1 MTFPYYAS
9 AEQIMRD
16 RSELARKGIARGRS
30 VIALTYAD
38 GVLFVAENPSNT
50 LRKTSEIYDRIGF
63 AAVGKYNEFESLRK
77 AGIQLADMRGYSYDR
92 ADVTALSLANTYANA
107 LGSVFTE
114 QAKPYEVE
122 LCVAE
127 VAKYGK
133 PRPSQLYRISY
144 DGSIADETRFLV
156 MGGANE
162 AITAALRE
170 SYAPDLDL
178 PAALTLAVA
187 ALTTPPD
194 TNGSSTG
201 SSTSAPSAPREL
213 AATDL
218 EVAILDRNR
227 PRRAFRRLSA
237 AAVAELMPSATTS
250 ASLSNQSDGS
260 GEDDTSAADG
270 DTSSNPDT

>member
-30 VIALTYAD
+30 VVALTYAD

-50 LRKTSEIYDRIGF
+50 LRKISEIYDRIGF

-77 AGIQLADMRGYSYDR
+77 AGIQLADLRGYSYDR
-92 ADVTALSLANTYANA
+92 ADVTGLSLANAYANT

-127 VAKYGK
+127 VAKAG
-133 PRPSQLYRISY
+133 RTTPSQLYRISY
-144 DGSIADETRFLV
+144 DGSIADETSFLV
-156 MGGANE
+156 MGGVTEEIVKSLSANYE
-162 AITAALRE
+162 A
-170 SYAPDLDL
+170 DL
-178 PAALTLAVA
+178 PLAQAVSLAARALATV
-187 ALTTPPD
+187 
-194 TNGSSTG
+194 GEQ
-201 SSTSAPSAPREL
+201 PREL
-213 AATDL
+213 TADDL

-227 PRRAFRRLSA
+227 PRRAFKRFTNAQVSELLA
-237 AAVAELMPSATTS
+237 AAPAP
-250 ASLSNQSDGS
+250 ASEPD
-260 GEDDTSAADG
+260 AADAAEA
-270 DTSSNPDT
+270 DKD

>member
-30 VIALTYAD
+30 VVILTYAD

-92 ADVTALSLANTYANA
+92 RDVSGLSLANTYANA

-114 QAKPYEVE
+114 QAKPFEVE

-127 VAKYGK
+127 VARPGK
-133 PRPSQLYRISY
+133 PKPSQLYRISY
-144 DGSIADETRFLV
+144 DGSITDETRFLV
-156 MGGANE
+156 MGGNTEPIA
-162 AITAALRE
+162 AALRE
-170 SYAPDLDL
+170 TYRPDMELGE
-178 PAALTLAVA
+178 AIGVAVKALATPTDAGNGTA
-187 ALTTPPD
+187 GTPRQLTAD
-194 TNGSSTG
+194 
-201 SSTSAPSAPREL
+201 
-213 AATDL
+213 DL
-218 EVAILDRNR
+218 EVAILDSNR
-227 PRRAFRRLSA
+227 PRRAFMRLTT
-237 AAVAELMPSATTS
+237 AAVEQHLPAPAASAEESTGDAPTGETTS
-250 ASLSNQSDGS
+250 DDSGDGSNQ
-260 GEDDTSAADG
+260 
-270 DTSSNPDT
+270 

>member
-30 VIALTYAD
+30 VVILTYAD

-107 LGSVFTE
+107 LGGVFTE
-114 QAKPYEVE
+114 QPKPYEVE

-127 VAKYGK
+127 VARPGK
-133 PRPSQLYRISY
+133 PTPSQLFRISY
-144 DGSIADETRFLV
+144 DGSITDVTDFLV
-156 MGGANE
+156 MGGTTEPIA
-162 AITAALRE
+162 AALRE
-170 SYAPDLDL
+170 SYRPDLDL
-178 PAALTLAVA
+178 AQALRVSVDALVTPA
-187 ALTTPPD
+187 D
-194 TNGSSTG
+194 TGNG
-201 SSTSAPSAPREL
+201 APAEPREL
-213 AATDL
+213 TPPDL
-218 EVAILDRNR
+218 EVAVLDRNR
-227 PRRAFRRLSA
+227 PRRAFKRLTA
-237 AAVAELMPSATTS
+237 GRVAELLGETTPAASAP
-250 ASLSNQSDGS
+250 Q
-260 GEDDTSAADG
+260 DDAAG
-270 DTSSNPDT
+270 DTEEPADD

>member
-50 LRKTSEIYDRIGF
+50 LRKISEIYDRIGF

-92 ADVTALSLANTYANA
+92 ADVAGLSLANAYANT
-107 LGSVFTE
+107 LGAVFTE

-127 VAKYGK
+127 VPKYGK
-133 PRPSQLYRISY
+133 PGTPQLYRISY
-144 DGSIADETRFLV
+144 DGSISDEPRFLV
-156 MGGANE
+156 MGGATE
-162 AITAALRE
+162 AITTALRDTYE
-170 SYAPDLDL
+170 PDLDL
-178 PAALTLAVA
+178 SAALSVAVT
-187 ALTTPPD
+187 ALTTPTEG
-194 TNGSSTG
+194 TNGSG
-201 SSTSAPSAPREL
+201 SSSAPARRNLTAS
-213 AATDL
+213 DL

-227 PRRAFRRLSA
+227 QRRAFKRLNNTA
-237 AAVAELMPSATTS
+237 LADLLPAGPEDAEKSGDGGESPSGD
-250 ASLSNQSDGS
+250 NGS
-260 GEDDTSAADG
+260 
-270 DTSSNPDT
+270 

>member
-30 VIALTYAD
+30 VVILTYAD

-77 AGIQLADMRGYSYDR
+77 AGIQLADLRGYSYDR
-92 ADVTALSLANTYANA
+92 NDVSALSLANTYANA

-127 VAKYGK
+127 VSRPGK

-156 MGGANE
+156 MGGATE
-162 AITAALRE
+162 SIAAALRE
-170 SYAPDLDL
+170 SYQPDLPL
-178 PAALTLAVA
+178 AQALGIAVA
-187 ALTTPPD
+187 ALSTPAD
-194 TNGSSTG
+194 TG
-201 SSTSAPSAPREL
+201 SSGQAAAPREL
-213 AATDL
+213 SPSDL
-218 EVAILDRNR
+218 EVAVLDRHR
-227 PRRAFRRLSA
+227 PRRAFKRLA
-237 AAVAELMPSATTS
+237 PARVEELLPAPPADADAGAPDAGTAGTVPT
-250 ASLSNQSDGS
+250 DGEGS
-260 GEDDTSAADG
+260 GGES
-270 DTSSNPDT
+270 

>member
-30 VIALTYAD
+30 VVILTYAD

-92 ADVTALSLANTYANA
+92 ADVSGLSLANTYANA
-107 LGSVFTE
+107 LGGVFTE
-114 QAKPYEVE
+114 QPKPFEVE

-127 VAKYGK
+127 VARYGK
-133 PRPSQLYRISY
+133 PKPSQLYRISY
-144 DGSIADETRFLV
+144 DGSITDETRFLV
-156 MGGANE
+156 MGGATE
-162 AITAALRE
+162 PIAAALKE
-170 SYAPDLDL
+170 SYQPDLEL
-178 PAALTLAVA
+178 GAAVA
-187 ALTTPPD
+187 VAVGALATPAD
-194 TNGSSTG
+194 SGNGTPAS
-201 SSTSAPSAPREL
+201 PRVL
-213 AATDL
+213 TAGDL

-237 AAVAELMPSATTS
+237 AALEELLPATGES
-250 ASLSNQSDGS
+250 DAGDSGADGS
-260 GEDDTSAADG
+260 PSGDSPDTSA
-270 DTSSNPDT
+270 

>member
-30 VIALTYAD
+30 VVVLTYAD

-92 ADVTALSLANTYANA
+92 NDVSALSLANTYANA

-127 VAKYGK
+127 VARAGK
-133 PRPSQLYRISY
+133 PKPSQLYRIGY

-156 MGGANE
+156 MGGATE
-162 AITAALRE
+162 SIAAALKE
-170 SYAPDLDL
+170 AYAPDLEL
-178 PAALTLAVA
+178 AQALSMAVEALSTPADAGNGA
-187 ALTTPPD
+187 AGT
-194 TNGSSTG
+194 
-201 SSTSAPSAPREL
+201 PREL
-213 AATDL
+213 SPGDL
-218 EVAILDRNR
+218 EVAILDRTR
-227 PRRAFRRLSA
+227 PRRAFKRLTTA
-237 AAVAELMPSATTS
+237 RVAELL
-250 ASLSNQSDGS
+250 ASVEGGHDADGTDNGAASPHSPGGSEADDGS
-260 GEDDTSAADG
+260 DSGDG
-270 DTSSNPDT
+270 DS

>member
-30 VIALTYAD
+30 VVILTFAD

-92 ADVTALSLANTYANA
+92 ADVSALSLANTYANA

-114 QAKPYEVE
+114 QPKPYEVE

-127 VAKYGK
+127 VSRPGK
-133 PRPSQLYRISY
+133 PKPSQLYRISY

-156 MGGANE
+156 MGGATE
-162 AITAALRE
+162 SIAAALRE
-170 SYAPDLDL
+170 SYEPDLDL
-178 PAALTLAVA
+178 RSALKIAVA
-187 ALTTPPD
+187 AL
-194 TNGSSTG
+194 
-201 SSTSAPSAPREL
+201 SAPVDTGNGAAAAPRDL
-213 AATDL
+213 DPADL
-218 EVAILDRNR
+218 EVAVLDRNR
-227 PRRAFRRLSA
+227 PRRAFRRLGS
-237 AAVAELMPSATTS
+237 AAVADLLPADTAPAEPADQAPATDEE
-250 ASLSNQSDGS
+250 A
-260 GEDDTSAADG
+260 GES
-270 DTSSNPDT
+270 

>member
-30 VIALTYAD
+30 VIVLTYAD

-92 ADVTALSLANTYANA
+92 NDVSALSLANTYANA

-127 VAKYGK
+127 VARPGK
-133 PRPSQLYRISY
+133 PKPSQLYRIGY
-144 DGSIADETRFLV
+144 DGSISDETRFLV
-156 MGGANE
+156 MGGATE
-162 AITAALRE
+162 SIAAALKD
-170 SYAPDLDL
+170 SYAADLDL
-178 PAALTLAVA
+178 AHALSVAVA
-187 ALTTPPD
+187 ALATPTD
-194 TNGSSTG
+194 TGNGAAAT
-201 SSTSAPSAPREL
+201 PREL
-213 AATDL
+213 TPGDL

-227 PRRAFRRLSA
+227 PRRAFKRLTA
-237 AAVAELMPSATTS
+237 ARVAELLASVDGAGTDGVGTDGVGTS
-250 ASLSNQSDGS
+250 DEPGESTAGS
-260 GEDDTSAADG
+260 TDPA
-270 DTSSNPDT
+270 PQ

>member
-156 MGGANE
+156 MGGAND

-170 SYAPDLDL
+170 SYEPDLEL
-178 PAALTLAVA
+178 SAALALAVS
-187 ALTTPPD
+187 ALTTPAD
-194 TNGSSTG
+194 TG
-201 SSTSAPSAPREL
+201 SSSGSASSPGPSEPRKL
-213 AATDL
+213 TASDL

-227 PRRAFRRLSA
+227 PRRAYRRLA
-237 AAVAELMPSATTS
+237 TAAVSDLMPAAGEPDTDA
-250 ASLSNQSDGS
+250 ASGAD
-260 GEDDTSAADG
+260 AADG
-270 DTSSNPDT
+270 DTSSDSGS

>member
-92 ADVTALSLANTYANA
+92 ADVSALSLANTYANA

-127 VAKYGK
+127 VARYGK
-133 PRPSQLYRISY
+133 PKPSQLYRISY

-156 MGGANE
+156 MGGAND

-170 SYAPDLDL
+170 SYEADLDL
-178 PAALTLAVA
+178 SAALALAVK
-187 ALTTPPD
+187 ALSTPAESA
-194 TNGSSTG
+194 SS
-201 SSTSAPSAPREL
+201 SSTSSSTATTVPAPREL
-213 AATDL
+213 TASDL

-227 PRRAFRRLSA
+227 PRRAFKRLTNSALTDVLPAVSPASGSTADDASA
-237 AAVAELMPSATTS
+237 ATDSPST
-250 ASLSNQSDGS
+250 
-260 GEDDTSAADG
+260 DTES
-270 DTSSNPDT
+270 